1 MFSNSSINS
10 NGSRFACR
18 SKAVLAGVI
27 LAATAATV
35 SAADYKVLVPA
46 APGGGYDQ
54 LGRAVQAT
62 MQSAGLSRRVQVNNA
77 AGAGGTI
84 GLAQL
89 INNSKGDGN
98 ALMVTGKGM
107 VSAQYINNSP
117 VTISNATPIAR
128 LTGEFVVLV
137 VPRESPLKSMAD
149 LVAAY
154 KANPG
159 AVSWAGGFA
168 GGVDQLTAGM
178 IVQRVGGGA
187 GKFNYVAFGSGGE
200 VLSQVLGGHVTVGLG
215 GYNEFASQIKVGKL
229 RALAVTADR
238 RIDGIDIPTLKE
250 QGIDVEFV
258 NWRGLVAAPGI
269 TDAQR
274 AELVDAVSQM
284 ARSEHWKATL
294 DKNEWVDMLMTGDA
308 FRQYVDAEQRTVL
321 QVVTDLGLVK
331 K

>member
-1 MFSNSSINS
+1 MFSNPNPIRF
-10 NGSRFACR
+10 GRRSRA
-18 SKAVLAGVI
+18 ALAGVV
-27 LAATAATV
+27 LAAAATLAN
-35 SAADYKVLVPA
+35 AADYKILVPA

-54 LGRAVQAT
+54 LGRAVQAS
-62 MQSAGLSRRVQVNNA
+62 MQATGVARRVQVNNA

-89 INNSKGDGN
+89 INGSKGDAGT
-98 ALMVTGKGM
+98 LMVSGKGM

-117 VTISNATPIAR
+117 VTIADATPIAR
-128 LTGEFVVLV
+128 LTGEFLVLV
-137 VPRESPLKSMAD
+137 VAKDSPLKTMAD

-154 KANPG
+154 KASPG

-178 IVQRVGGGA
+178 IVQRIGGEA

-215 GYNEFASQIKVGKL
+215 GYNEFASQIKAGKL
-229 RALAVTADR
+229 RALAVTAGSR
-238 RIDGIDIPTLKE
+238 VAGIDVPTLKE

-269 TDAQR
+269 GDAERR
-274 AELVDAVSQM
+274 ALIDAVTKM
-284 ARSEHWKATL
+284 ANSEHWKATL
-294 DKNEWVDMLMTGDA
+294 QKNEWVDMLMTGDE

-321 QVVTDLGLVK
+321 DVVTNLGLVK